1 MKKFFLS
8 LWLGFSSNPLQ
19 QKGATMIEYS
29 LIAGLIGAA
38 AAGILGTLSGNLTDV
53 FTAISNKLG
62 TIPLP

>member
-29 LIAGLIGAA
+29 LIAGLIGVA

-53 FTAISNKLG
+53 FSAISVELDDV
-62 TIPLP
+62 TSP